1 MRSRIELDVFQRRRE
16 HHISADHDVSAPVAT
31 AVDANLDSP
40 ILPEDVVG
48 DDEGVGSAGGPRL
61 DFAMDCFDIDT
72 VVRLAVGAVVIDAI
86 TPEDPALDSGADV
99 DTVFLVVADVTVLD
113 RTNGRSDYGRKPL

>member
-16 HHISADHDVSAPVAT
+16 HHISGDHDVSAPVAT

-48 DDEGVGSAGGPRL
+48 DDEGVGSSGGPRL
-61 DFAMDCFDIDT
+61 DFAMDRFNVDT
-72 VVRLAVGAVVIDAI
+72 VVRLAVGTVVIDAI

-113 RTNGRSDYGRKPL
+113 GANGWSDYGRQPL